1 MVNSTIQK
9 KIETL
14 RAELK
19 EHNYDYY
26 VLAQPTISDYDFDQR
41 LKELYELENA
51 HPEFYD
57 KDSPTQKVG
66 GDITKKFETV
76 AHTWP
81 MLSLSNTYNEQEL
94 KDFDD
99 RVRKAVGENIEYI
112 CELKFD
118 GLSISIRYEDGKLI
132 QAITR
137 GDGTKGDDVTNNV
150 KTIRSI
156 PHQLKKNN
164 YPNIFEVRGEIFM
177 HRAAFLRLNNNRTEL
192 GETTFANPRNFA
204 AGTIKLQDSAEVGKR
219 PLDCYFYFLYTNN
232 RDKFF
237 KTHSESLIALKEWGF
252 PVSESFSTCKNIEEV
267 LEFISYWEKNRNSLS
282 FDIDGIV
289 IKVNNY
295 IQQEDLGFTAKSPR
309 WAISYKFK
317 AEEVQTILNKVSYQ
331 VGRTGAVTPV
341 ANLKPVLL
349 AGTTVKRA
357 TLHNANEII
366 RLDLH
371 EHDTVFIEK
380 GGEIIPKIIS
390 VDLSKRK
397 SGSLPIQYP
406 SHCPECNSLLEREE
420 GEAIY
425 YCPNDQ
431 HCPPQIIGG
440 IQHFASKKAMDISGL
455 GNETVEALYKAD
467 IVQHISDL
475 YTLDSHYDQLVEM
488 ERFGEKSIN
497 NMLLGIEQ
505 SKEKPF
511 HRVLFGLGIRHIG
524 ATIAEKLTEHFEDID
539 SLISATKEE
548 ITAVHEIGDRIAESL
563 INYFSSSEHIEQI
576 TLLKQS
582 GLKFQTD
589 KTEKQSTGIK
599 LIGRTFLISGVFE
612 NISRNELTQII
623 EINGG
628 KMLSS
633 ISGNLDYLIAGEN
646 MGPAKLIK
654 AQKLNINIISQE
666 ELFEMIK

>member
-1 MVNSTIQK
+1 MVNSTIRT

-14 RAELK
+14 RSELK
-19 EHNYDYY
+19 KHNYNYY
-26 VLAQPTISDYDFDQR
+26 VLAQPIISDYDFDQK
-41 LKELYELENA
+41 LKELNELENTY
-51 HPEFYD
+51 PEFYD
-57 KDSPTQKVG
+57 KNSPTQKVG
-66 GDITKKFETV
+66 GDITKRFETV
-76 AHTWP
+76 AHAWP

-99 RVRKAVGENIEYI
+99 RVRKIVGENIEYI

-118 GLSISIRYEDGKLI
+118 GLSISIRYENGKLI
-132 QAITR
+132 QAVTR
-137 GDGTKGDDVTNNV
+137 GDGTKGDNVTNNV

-156 PHQLKKNN
+156 PHQLEKND
-164 YPNIFEVRGEIFM
+164 YPAIFEVRGEIFM

-192 GETTFANPRNFA
+192 GETVFANPRNFA
-204 AGTIKLQDSAEVGKR
+204 AGTIKLQDSAEVAKR
-219 PLDCYFYFLYTNN
+219 PLDCYFYFLYANN
-232 RDKFF
+232 RDKLF
-237 KTHSESLIALKEWGF
+237 KTHSESLLALKEWGF
-252 PVSESFSTCKNIEEV
+252 PISEYSSTCKSIEDV
-267 LEFISYWEKNRNSLS
+267 LEFISYWEANRHKLS

-317 AEEVQTILNKVSYQ
+317 AEEVQTILNNVSYQ

-341 ANLKPVLL
+341 ANLKPILL

-357 TLHNANEII
+357 TLHNANEIK

-371 EHDTVFIEK
+371 EHDTVIIEK
-380 GGEIIPKIIS
+380 GGEIIPKIIA
-390 VDLSKRK
+390 VDISKRK
-397 SGSLPIQYP
+397 LDSLPIQYP
-406 SHCPECNSLLEREE
+406 SYCPECKSQLEREE

-455 GNETVEALYKAD
+455 GNETIEALYKAG
-467 IVQHISDL
+467 IIHHISDL
-475 YTLDSHYDQLVEM
+475 YTLNNHYNQLIEM

-524 ATIAEKLTEHFEDID
+524 ATIAEKLTEHFEDIE
-539 SLISATKEE
+539 SLISASYEE
-548 ITAVHEIGDRIAESL
+548 IIAIHEIGDRIAESL
-563 INYFSSSEHIEQI
+563 INYFSNSEHIRQI

-582 GLKFQTD
+582 GLKFQI
-589 KTEKQSTGIK
+589 EKIEKKSTSIK
-599 LIGRTFLISGVFE
+599 LNGKTFLISGVFE

-628 KMLSS
+628 KMLSG

-646 MGPAKLIK
+646 MGPSKLIK

>member
-1 MVNSTIQK
+1 MVNSTIRT

-14 RAELK
+14 RTELK
-19 EHNYDYY
+19 RHNYNYY
-26 VLAQPTISDYDFDQR
+26 VLAQPTISDYDFDQQ
-41 LKELYELENA
+41 LKELNELENA
-51 HPEFYD
+51 YPEFYD
-57 KDSPTQKVG
+57 KNSPTQKVG
-66 GDITKKFETV
+66 GGITKKFETV

-99 RVRKAVGENIEYI
+99 RVRKTVGENIEYI

-118 GLSISIRYEDGKLI
+118 GLSISIRYENGKLI

-156 PHQLKKNN
+156 PHQLKKND
-164 YPNIFEVRGEIFM
+164 YPAIFEVRGEIFM

-204 AGTIKLQDSAEVGKR
+204 AGTIKLQNSAEVAKR

-237 KTHSESLIALKEWGF
+237 QTHSESLIALKKWGF
-252 PVSESFSTCKNIEEV
+252 PVSDYFSTCRNIDDV
-267 LEFISYWEKNRNSLS
+267 LKFISYWEINRHSLS

-317 AEEVQTILNKVSYQ
+317 AEEVQTILNEVSYQ
-331 VGRTGAVTPV
+331 VGRTGAITPV

-349 AGTTVKRA
+349 AGTIVKRA
-357 TLHNANEII
+357 TLHNANEIK
-366 RLDLH
+366 RLDLF

-380 GGEIIPKIIS
+380 GGEIIPKIIA
-390 VDLSKRK
+390 VDTSKRK
-397 SGSLPIQYP
+397 SDSLPIQYP
-406 SHCPECNSLLEREE
+406 SHCPECNSILKREP

-455 GNETVEALYKAD
+455 GNETVEALYKAG

-475 YTLDSHYDQLVEM
+475 YTLNSQYSQLIEM
-488 ERFGEKSIN
+488 ERFGEKSIH

-524 ATIAEKLTEHFEDID
+524 ATIAEKLTEHFKDID
-539 SLISATKEE
+539 SLISATYEE
-548 ITAVHEIGDRIAESL
+548 ITVIHEIGDRIAESL
-563 INYFSSSEHIEQI
+563 INYFSDLEHIKQI
-576 TLLKQS
+576 NILKQS
-582 GLKFQTD
+582 GLKFQIE
-589 KTEKQSTGIK
+589 KTEKQSTGTK
-599 LIGRTFLISGVFE
+599 LSGKTFLISGVFE
-612 NISRNELTQII
+612 NISRNDLTQVI
-623 EINGG
+623 ETNGG
-628 KMLSS
+628 KMLSA
-633 ISGNLDYLIAGEN
+633 ISRNLDYLIAGEN
-646 MGPAKLIK
+646 MGPSKLIK
-654 AQKLNINIISQE
+654 AKKLNINIISQE
-666 ELFEMIK
+666 KLFKMIK